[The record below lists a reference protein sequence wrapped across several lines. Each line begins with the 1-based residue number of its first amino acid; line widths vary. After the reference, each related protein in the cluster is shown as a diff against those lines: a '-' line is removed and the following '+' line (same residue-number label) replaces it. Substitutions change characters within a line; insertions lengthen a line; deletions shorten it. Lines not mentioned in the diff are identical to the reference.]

1 MFSIPFHLDRSVVI
15 DRSPAEVYAA
25 VADFG
30 TWPKWS
36 PWLCQEPECPVDVT
50 GAPGTE
56 GHGQAWN
63 GDLIGSGNMHIA
75 KAVQDTQLDY
85 DLLFLKPWKAR
96 STVGFTFTP
105 EGEGTRVS
113 WWMQGSL
120 PIFLFFLKKMTVAM
134 VGGDYVRGL
143 SMLKEL
149 LETGGVKSGVDVRT
163 AAARDGFHYVG
174 RRRSARIAEIGPAME
189 EDLGVLARLQ
199 DDGALPAPDRII
211 SLYHK
216 WDLVGGTCEYTSTFA
231 YASAPEVPDGLEG
244 GSIPPHRALQV
255 AHRGAYRHLGNAW
268 AAAMG
273 CARGKHKINK
283 SLPMYEVCL
292 GSPHDT
298 DEADLEVEIHIPV
311 K

>member
-15 DRSPAEVYAA
+15 NRSPSEVYAA

-30 TWPKWS
+30 TWPNWS
-36 PWLCQEPECPVDVT
+36 PWLCQEPDCPVDIT
-50 GAPGTE
+50 GAAGNE

-63 GDLIGSGNMHIA
+63 GDLIGSGNMHIV
-75 KAVQDTQLDY
+75 KAVQDAQLDY

-96 STVGFTFTP
+96 SAVGFTFTAD
-105 EGEGTRVS
+105 GDGTRVS
-113 WWMQGSL
+113 WWMQGTL
-120 PIFLFFLKKMTVAM
+120 PIFLFFMKKMMTAM
-134 VGGDYVRGL
+134 VGGDYTRGL
-143 SMLKEL
+143 TMLKER
-149 LETGGVKSGVDVRT
+149 LETGAVKSGVDVRT
-163 AAARDGFHYVG
+163 AARRDGFHYVG
-174 RRRSARIAEIGPAME
+174 KRRSIQIADIGPAMD
-189 EDLGVLARLQ
+189 EDLAALKRLQ
-199 DDGALPAPDRII
+199 EEGSLPAPDRIL

-216 WDLVGGTCEYTSTFA
+216 WDLVGGSCEYTSAFA
-231 YASAPEVPDGLEG
+231 YGSAQAAPAGLEA
-244 GSIPPHRALQV
+244 GSVPAHKALQV

-283 SLPMYEVCL
+283 ALPMYEIYL
-292 GSPHDT
+292 GNPKET